1 MKKTAIAMALLAVTV
16 TAGAQRNDL
25 YSSGT
30 KSKTVSTTA
39 SSSVTRVPVQADA
52 FDTDNYNRRYT
63 SSYTTS
69 QYEEPEYSNTVYI
82 HDTVFYMMESE
93 SRQSLDSY
101 SYNEG
106 YTDAIEDFYA
116 TRLITRF
123 HRRGLTLSLALDPYF
138 HDYLYWD
145 TWYYDPWY
153 YDSYY
158 YRYSYRYRGYRY
170 YDRYYDRYYYYE
182 PRYRYISSYRP
193 PYRYDRHYASAPSRS
208 VSSSRGGGWD
218 RNLNGR
224 SVRSTRTLA
233 SGSGR
238 VSEPSRTV
246 STRSVGAQHSAER
259 RGVQSVSVNRN
270 TGGATTPTR
279 SSNSQ
284 SSGYDRPSSTGS
296 VSVTRSSSPTG
307 TRSVTRSVSGNGSRS
322 TGTGSRGEAAHSTN
336 QSDRST
342 AGRTVSSSPS
352 NGTTRSV
359 SSGTTRSVSSG
370 TTRSVS
376 SSPSSRSTSSS
387 SVSRSVSS
395 GSSSRSV
402 SSGGVSRSVSS
413 GSPSRGASGS
423 GSRR

>member
-1 MKKTAIAMALLAVTV
+1 MALLAVTV

-123 HRRGLTLSLALDPYF
+123 HRRGLTLSLALDPFF

-158 YRYSYRYRGYRY
+158 YRYSYRY
-170 YDRYYDRYYYYE
+170 YDRYYYYE

-193 PYRYDRHYASAPSRS
+193 SYRYDRHYASAPSRS

-270 TGGATTPTR
+270 TSGATTPTR

-359 SSGTTRSVSSG
+359 SSGTTRSVSS
-370 TTRSVS
+370 
-376 SSPSSRSTSSS
+376 SPSSRSTSSS

>member
-1 MKKTAIAMALLAVTV
+1 MALLAVTV

-158 YRYSYRYRGYRY
+158 YRYSYRYR
-170 YDRYYDRYYYYE
+170 
-182 PRYRYISSYRP
+182 YISSYRP

-259 RGVQSVSVNRN
+259 RGVQPVSVNRN

-395 GSSSRSV
+395 G
-402 SSGGVSRSVSS
+402 GVSRSVSS

>member
-1 MKKTAIAMALLAVTV
+1 MALLAVTV

-158 YRYSYRYRGYRY
+158 YRYSYRYR
-170 YDRYYDRYYYYE
+170 
-182 PRYRYISSYRP
+182 YISSYRP

-259 RGVQSVSVNRN
+259 RGVQPVSVNRN

>member
-123 HRRGLTLSLALDPYF
+123 HRRGLTLSLALDPFF

-158 YRYSYRYRGYRY
+158 YRYSYRY
-170 YDRYYDRYYYYE
+170 YDRYYYYE

-193 PYRYDRHYASAPSRS
+193 SYRYDRHYASAPSRS

-270 TGGATTPTR
+270 TSGATTPTR

-359 SSGTTRSVSSG
+359 SSGTTRSVSS
-370 TTRSVS
+370 
-376 SSPSSRSTSSS
+376 SPSSRSTSSS